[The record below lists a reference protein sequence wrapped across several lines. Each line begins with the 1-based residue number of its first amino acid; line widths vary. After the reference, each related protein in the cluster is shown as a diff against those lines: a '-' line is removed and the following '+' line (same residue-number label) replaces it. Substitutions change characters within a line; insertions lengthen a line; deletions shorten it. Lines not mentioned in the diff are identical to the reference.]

1 MSRRDKSRL
10 PLLIRA
16 SHETTRSSKAQ
27 YAAAFECLV
36 PVLERRVRPPPE
48 ADRDPTAA
56 AAWQADQRRRRG

>member
-1 MSRRDKSRL
+1 MLRRDKNRA
-10 PLLIRA
+10 PLSIRA
-16 SHETTRSSKAQ
+16 SHEATRSSKAQ
-27 YAAAFECLV
+27 YAAAFERLV